1 MSRRKQ
7 LEQYEPF
14 EVSESITASFVTRD
28 EPTDTEIEQVSEEL
42 SDLAKEHVQ
51 REIVKRVNEKE
62 MMAELEG
69 DD

>member
-1 MSRRKQ
+1 
-7 LEQYEPF
+7 
-14 EVSESITASFVTRD
+14 VTRD